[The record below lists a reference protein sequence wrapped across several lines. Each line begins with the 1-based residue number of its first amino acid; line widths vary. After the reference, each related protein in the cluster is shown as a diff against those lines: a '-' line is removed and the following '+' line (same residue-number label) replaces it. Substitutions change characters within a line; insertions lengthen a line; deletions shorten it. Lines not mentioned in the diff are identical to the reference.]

1 MDEEFGALDEEFVGQ
16 VEGVVVEGEF
26 AEGAVPVIDALV
38 EAELILWDSEPT
50 LKRTVLLANGD
61 EEIANPLQ
69 WWRLNQTRFPRL
81 AWLAE
86 KYLAIQ
92 ATSAPSERLF
102 SAAGLTIAKKR
113 ASLLPDNAAMLIFLH
128 DNLPLARAWRA
139 KQGIPPIA

>member
-1 MDEEFGALDEEFVGQ
+1 MDGLRAPTNLTLLSQ
-16 VEGVVVEGEF
+16 VTISRIGSS
-26 AEGAVPVIDALV
+26 I
-38 EAELILWDSEPT
+38 S
-50 LKRTVLLANGD
+50 TVLLANGD

-139 KQGIPPIA
+139 KQGLPPIA